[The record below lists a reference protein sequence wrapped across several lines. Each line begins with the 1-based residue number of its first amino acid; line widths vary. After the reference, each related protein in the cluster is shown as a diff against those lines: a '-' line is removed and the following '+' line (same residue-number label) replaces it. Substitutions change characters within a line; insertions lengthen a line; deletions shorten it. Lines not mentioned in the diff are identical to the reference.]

1 LNIKIVY
8 LISALHCPDMKIITF
23 VIIGMACVLML
34 LSVACSHKQKKDP
47 NLIGEW
53 KSTADAS
60 KLNITDKGFMM
71 TNDSPEPEDYFV
83 KGDTIYTSFE
93 GNLPYTKYAIKHLD
107 AHKLKLFTPDS
118 TLVEFSK

>member
-1 LNIKIVY
+1 MDKIKM
-8 LISALHCPDMKIITF
+8 LFATSCCL
-23 VIIGMACVLML
+23 VIL
-34 LSVACSHKQKKDP
+34 LTVSCSPKQKPDP

-53 KSTADAS
+53 KSTADGS

-107 AHKLKLFTPDS
+107 AHQLKLFTPDS
-118 TLVEFSK
+118 TLVEFTK

>member
-1 LNIKIVY
+1 
-8 LISALHCPDMKIITF
+8 MKIIAF
-23 VIIGMACVLML
+23 LIIGMACLMML
-34 LSVACSHKQKKDP
+34 LSVACWPKQKRDP

-53 KSTADAS
+53 KSTADGS

-71 TNDSPEPEDYFV
+71 MKDSPEPEDYFV

-107 AHKLKLFTPDS
+107 AHQLKLFTPDS
-118 TLVEFSK
+118 TLVEFTK

>member
-1 LNIKIVY
+1 
-8 LISALHCPDMKIITF
+8 MKIITF
-23 VIIGMACVLML
+23 VFIGISCVVML
-34 LSVACSHKQKKDP
+34 FSVACSSKHKKDP

-53 KSTADAS
+53 KSTADGS

-71 TNDSPEPEDYFV
+71 TKDSPEPEDYFV

-107 AHKLKLFTPDS
+107 AHQLKLFTPDS
-118 TLVEFSK
+118 ALVAFTK